1 MTRKT
6 NKVLSA
12 TLAAFVLLACAQTA
26 AYATDIENIS
36 EETTSIETVL
46 DTESLEATETEA
58 IEEDTEVPEIET
70 GVWNDTCIYEW
81 NPNTK
86 TLTINGTGSTKN
98 HLPLYKDEA
107 EHIIVNVD
115 TAAEDFEGYAVK
127 TAELNCLIAYANCFR
142 DCVNLETVILGSNC
156 QSINE
161 GAFYNCP
168 ALKDLYINGPV
179 CSIDLAH
186 YVPGTIDG
194 TTIHC
199 YANTEV
205 HERVSYVGYNIEL
218 N

>member
-26 AYATDIENIS
+26 AYATDTENNA
-36 EETTSIETVL
+36 EEATSIETVL
-46 DTESLEATETEA
+46 DTESLEVAETEA

-70 GVWNDTCIYEW
+70 GVWNGTCTYEW
-81 NPNTK
+81 DPNTK

-142 DCVNLETVILGSNC
+142 DCVNLETVILGNAC

-168 ALKDLYINGPV
+168 LLKDLYINSPT
-179 CSIDLAH
+179 CSIDMAH
-186 YVPGTIDG
+186 YALGAIDKTI
-194 TTIHC
+194 IHC
-199 YANTEV
+199 YVSAEAY
-205 HERVSYVGYNIEL
+205 ERLAYAGYSIEL
-218 N
+218 Y